1 MKIEKLELKDMPS
14 DLQSLVE
21 NRIRNLKS
29 YNYRVLKCVKETTSN
44 GYVTFKIY
52 SITNNTL
59 YLNTKDNLNKESIV
73 DENVICLRDLK
84 EFNLLLE
91 GV

>member
-44 GYVTFKIY
+44 GYITFKVY